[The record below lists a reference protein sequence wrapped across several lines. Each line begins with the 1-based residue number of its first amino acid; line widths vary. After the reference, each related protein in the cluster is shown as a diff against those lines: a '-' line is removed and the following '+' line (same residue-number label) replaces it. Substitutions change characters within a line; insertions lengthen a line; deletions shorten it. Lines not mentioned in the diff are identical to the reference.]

1 MINEMG
7 RRRAASDSTVHRRPR
22 SERSCSIPP
31 PRKRRENAPTAST
44 PGSTVATSSR
54 QRTSRA
60 PAPPGVLQVSPSQD
74 LTWRRIDLHIH
85 TPASVDYQQPGI
97 GILDILHRAEE
108 RGLDA
113 IALTD
118 HNSVR
123 GYADLWREIEDLELL
138 EYLGRLQPNEAE
150 RLAEFRRLLARIL
163 VLPGFEFTAQF
174 GFHILA
180 IFPEGTTVR
189 LMEHLLLSLG
199 VPEDRFGSGE
209 VGATTDVLR
218 AYEILDEHG
227 ALIIGAHVNSTHGIA
242 MQGLRFGGQ
251 TKIAYTQDPHL
262 HALEVT
268 DMLPVT
274 NRRSTAR
281 FFSGTKSEYPRRMH
295 CIQGSDA
302 HRLEQDPGRETNLGI
317 GDRPTEVL
325 LPEMSFAALKA
336 LLTSNEFDRVRAF
349 TAPPS
354 DPVKA
359 ARLEG
364 NTAHQVFHESAG
376 TKRGQSAILRDVV
389 ALANS
394 GGGRIYLGVSASEKR
409 PIAGLEN
416 AKAIVAEL
424 SRDIAAQITPPVEV
438 TPEELISDGKPVVV
452 LQVNEGA
459 HKPHAVAPGGIFVR
473 RDAESAQ
480 ATRDEIVQMV
490 TGAAAAAPEMAT
502 AAPVLPGHAPSN
514 GRARD
519 ESTTKS
525 GAAPERSAR
534 SDARVRT
541 RPVAAEPDRPIE
553 ARPDLNGTATSD
565 PESPATSLAVDMP
578 EIYEETV
585 GANPVA
591 PTTGIEV
598 LDSYE
603 QDGIRYYTLRDLR
616 YHKLIH
622 NVTKTT
628 DRRLWRAAI
637 AQREKGDLDESA
649 VRWKGD
655 YGLWRSYRQR
665 SGDRRYDLVY
675 RGDGDPRIFFGV
687 SESGMDDRWKALI
700 PPAKVPA

>member
-1 MINEMG
+1 
-7 RRRAASDSTVHRRPR
+7 VCRRPR
-22 SERSCSIPP
+22 SERSRSIPP
-31 PRKRRENAPTAST
+31 PRRRRENAPTASS
-44 PGSTVATSSR
+44 PSSTVAPPAR
-54 QRTSRA
+54 QRASRA
-60 PAPPGVLQVSPSQD
+60 PETPGPGVAQASPAQD
-74 LTWRRIDLHIH
+74 LTWRCIDLHLH
-85 TPASVDYQQPGI
+85 TPASVDYQQTGV

-138 EYLGRLQPNEAE
+138 EYLGRLKPNEAE

-189 LMEHLLLSLG
+189 RMEHLLMLLG

-218 AYEILDEHG
+218 AYEILADNG
-227 ALIIGAHVNSTHGIA
+227 ALVIGAHVNSTHGIA

-268 DMLPVT
+268 DLLPVT

-302 HRLEQDPGRETNLGI
+302 HRVEQDPARETNLGI

-325 LPEMSFAALKA
+325 LPEMSFAALKE
-336 LLTSNEFDRVRAF
+336 LLTSDEFDRVRAF

-364 NTAHQVFHESAG
+364 NTAHQAFHESAG
-376 TKRGQSAILRDVV
+376 SKRGQSAILRDVV
-389 ALANS
+389 AFANS
-394 GGGRIYLGVSASEKR
+394 GGGRVYLGVSASEKR
-409 PIAGLEN
+409 AIAGLDG
-416 AKAIVAEL
+416 AKALVDEL
-424 SRDIAAQITPPVEV
+424 SRDIAAQITPPVEA
-438 TPEELISDGKPVVV
+438 TFEELVSDGKPVVV
-452 LQVNEGA
+452 LHVAEGA

-473 RDAESAQ
+473 REAESAQ
-480 ATRDEIVQMV
+480 ATRDEIVHMV
-490 TGAAAAAPEMAT
+490 TGAAAAPVT
-502 AAPVLPGHAPSN
+502 TTPAPVVPKPAPSN
-514 GRARD
+514 GHARG
-519 ESTTKS
+519 EPARKATP
-525 GAAPERSAR
+525 APERKAR
-534 SDARVRT
+534 PETRGRARPAV
-541 RPVAAEPDRPIE
+541 PAETDRPPE
-553 ARPDLNGTATSD
+553 VPSDLNGSVESE
-565 PESPATSLAVDMP
+565 PEPPAAPLAVDLP

-585 GANPVA
+585 GADPLA

-622 NVTKTT
+622 NVTKST

-637 AQREKGDLDESA
+637 AQREKGDLDETA

-687 SESGMDDRWKALI
+687 SESGMDDRWKALL
-700 PPAKVPA
+700 PPAKVTA

>member
-1 MINEMG
+1 ME
-7 RRRAASDSTVHRRPR
+7 RHRAVPKSAVCRRPR
-22 SERSCSIPP
+22 SERSRSIPP
-31 PRKRRENAPTAST
+31 PRRRRENAPTASSPSPTAVT
-44 PGSTVATSSR
+44 PVR

-60 PAPPGVLQVSPSQD
+60 PQTSDPGVTQASPAQD

-85 TPASVDYQQPGI
+85 TPASVDYQQTGV
-97 GILDILHRAEE
+97 GILDVLHRAEE
-108 RGLDA
+108 RGLHA

-138 EYLGRLQPNEAE
+138 EYLGRLQPNEAK

-189 LMEHLLLSLG
+189 RMEHLLMLLG

-218 AYEILDEHG
+218 AYEILADHG
-227 ALIIGAHVNSTHGIA
+227 ALVIGAHVNSTHGIA

-268 DMLPVT
+268 DLLPVT

-302 HRLEQDPGRETNLGI
+302 HRLEQDPARESNLGI

-336 LLTSNEFDRVRAF
+336 LLTSEEFDRVRAF

-364 NTAHQVFHESAG
+364 NTAHQAFHESAG
-376 TKRGQSAILRDVV
+376 SKRGQSAILRDVV
-389 ALANS
+389 AFANS
-394 GGGRIYLGVSASEKR
+394 GGGRVYLGVSASEKR
-409 PIAGLEN
+409 AIAGLDG
-416 AKAIVAEL
+416 AKALIDEL
-424 SRDIAAQITPPVEV
+424 SRDIASQITPSVEA
-438 TPEELISDGKPVVV
+438 TFEELVSDGKSVVV
-452 LQVNEGA
+452 LNVVEGA
-459 HKPHAVAPGGIFVR
+459 HKPHAVEPGGIFVR
-473 RDAESAQ
+473 RDAGSAQ

-490 TGAAAAAPEMAT
+490 TGAAAAAPAT
-502 AAPVLPGHAPSN
+502 TAPSPVAPTPAPSN
-514 GRARD
+514 GRARV
-519 ESTTKS
+519 EP
-525 GAAPERSAR
+525 AAKAAASPERK
-534 SDARVRT
+534 
-541 RPVAAEPDRPIE
+541 
-553 ARPDLNGTATSD
+553 ARPDARGRARPVVPVETVRPPEPAPDPNGSAASE
-565 PESPATSLAVDMP
+565 PEPPAASLPADRP
-578 EIYEETV
+578 EIYEESI
-585 GANPVA
+585 GADPIA

-603 QDGIRYYTLRDLR
+603 QDGMRYYTLRDLR

-622 NVTKTT
+622 NVTKST

-637 AQREKGDLDESA
+637 AQREKGDLDETA
-649 VRWKGD
+649 IRWKGD

-687 SESGMDDRWKALI
+687 SEAGMDDRWKPLL
-700 PPAKVPA
+700 PPAKVTA

>member
-1 MINEMG
+1 M
-7 RRRAASDSTVHRRPR
+7 
-22 SERSCSIPP
+22 
-31 PRKRRENAPTAST
+31 
-44 PGSTVATSSR
+44 
-54 QRTSRA
+54 
-60 PAPPGVLQVSPSQD
+60 
-74 LTWRRIDLHIH
+74 
-85 TPASVDYQQPGI
+85 
-97 GILDILHRAEE
+97 
-108 RGLDA
+108 
-113 IALTD
+113 
-118 HNSVR
+118 
-123 GYADLWREIEDLELL
+123 
-138 EYLGRLQPNEAE
+138 
-150 RLAEFRRLLARIL
+150 
-163 VLPGFEFTAQF
+163 
-174 GFHILA
+174 
-180 IFPEGTTVR
+180 
-189 LMEHLLLSLG
+189 G

-227 ALIIGAHVNSTHGIA
+227 ALVIGAHVNSTHGIA

-268 DMLPVT
+268 DLLPAT

-302 HRLEQDPGRETNLGI
+302 HRLEQDPARETNLGI

-336 LLTSNEFDRVRAF
+336 LLTSDEFDRVRAF

-376 TKRGQSAILRDVV
+376 SKRGQSAILRDVV
-389 ALANS
+389 AFANS
-394 GGGRIYLGVSASEKR
+394 GGGRVYLGVSASEKR
-409 PIAGLEN
+409 SIAGLED
-416 AKAIVAEL
+416 ARAVVAEL

-438 TPEELISDGKPVVV
+438 TFEELVSDGKPVVV
-452 LQVNEGA
+452 LHVTEGA

-473 RDAESAQ
+473 RDTESAQ

-490 TGAAAAAPEMAT
+490 TGAAAAAPVAAT
-502 AAPVLPGHAPSN
+502 STPVVAGARSVERPRSR
-514 GRARD
+514 RARD
-519 ESTTKS
+519 KGRRRRRSENRDPIP
-525 GAAPERSAR
+525 AA
-534 SDARVRT
+534 VR
-541 RPVAAEPDRPIE
+541 RPAVPAETDRPTE
-553 ARPDLNGTATSD
+553 DRPDLNGSAAPEPEPPAAT
-565 PESPATSLAVDMP
+565 LAADLP

-585 GANPVA
+585 GADPVA

-687 SESGMDDRWKALI
+687 SESGMDDRWKALL
-700 PPAKVPA
+700 PAAKVTA

>member
-1 MINEMG
+1 M
-7 RRRAASDSTVHRRPR
+7 
-22 SERSCSIPP
+22 
-31 PRKRRENAPTAST
+31 
-44 PGSTVATSSR
+44 
-54 QRTSRA
+54 
-60 PAPPGVLQVSPSQD
+60 
-74 LTWRRIDLHIH
+74 
-85 TPASVDYQQPGI
+85 
-97 GILDILHRAEE
+97 
-108 RGLDA
+108 
-113 IALTD
+113 
-118 HNSVR
+118 R

-138 EYLGRLQPNEAE
+138 EYLGRLQPNEAA
-150 RLAEFRRLLARIL
+150 RLAEFRRLLAQIL

-189 LMEHLLLSLG
+189 LMEHLLMMLG

-218 AYEILDEHG
+218 AYETLDEHG
-227 ALIIGAHVNSTHGIA
+227 ALVIGAHVNSTHGIA

-268 DMLPVT
+268 DMLPAN

-302 HRLEQDPGRETNLGI
+302 HRLEQDPARETNLGI

-336 LLTSNEFDRVRAF
+336 LLSSDEFDRIRAF

-364 NTAHQVFHESAG
+364 NTSQQVFHESAG
-376 TKRGQSAILRDVV
+376 TKRGQSGILRDVV
-389 ALANS
+389 AFANFR
-394 GGGRIYLGVSASEKR
+394 GGQIYLGVSASEKR

-438 TPEELISDGKPVVV
+438 TFEELVSDGKPVVV

-490 TGAAAAAPEMAT
+490 TGAAAAGPVMAT
-502 AAPVLPGHAPSN
+502 STPVVPAQAQANGHA
-514 GRARD
+514 GREAAA
-519 ESTTKS
+519 KP

-534 SDARVRT
+534 SGGRMRAKSATV
-541 RPVAAEPDRPIE
+541 EPGLPTE
-553 ARPDLNGTATSD
+553 APPDLNGSTTAE
-565 PESPATSLAVDMP
+565 PETPATSLTGEMA
-578 EIYEETV
+578 EIYEEPV
-585 GANPVA
+585 EADPVA

-603 QDGIRYYTLRDLR
+603 QDGVRYYTLRDLR

-665 SGDRRYDLVY
+665 TGDRRYDLVY

-687 SESGMDDRWKALI
+687 SESGMDDRWKALL

>member
-1 MINEMG
+1 
-7 RRRAASDSTVHRRPR
+7 
-22 SERSCSIPP
+22 
-31 PRKRRENAPTAST
+31 
-44 PGSTVATSSR
+44 
-54 QRTSRA
+54 
-60 PAPPGVLQVSPSQD
+60 
-74 LTWRRIDLHIH
+74 
-85 TPASVDYQQPGI
+85 
-97 GILDILHRAEE
+97 
-108 RGLDA
+108 
-113 IALTD
+113 
-118 HNSVR
+118 
-123 GYADLWREIEDLELL
+123 
-138 EYLGRLQPNEAE
+138 
-150 RLAEFRRLLARIL
+150 
-163 VLPGFEFTAQF
+163 
-174 GFHILA
+174 
-180 IFPEGTTVR
+180 
-189 LMEHLLLSLG
+189 
-199 VPEDRFGSGE
+199 
-209 VGATTDVLR
+209 
-218 AYEILDEHG
+218 
-227 ALIIGAHVNSTHGIA
+227 

-268 DMLPVT
+268 DLLPAT

-302 HRLEQDPGRETNLGI
+302 HRLEQDPARETNLGI

-336 LLTSNEFDRVRAF
+336 LLTSSEFDRVRAF

-376 TKRGQSAILRDVV
+376 SKRGQSAILRDVV
-389 ALANS
+389 AFANS

-424 SRDIAAQITPPVEV
+424 SRDIAAQITPPVGV
-438 TPEELISDGKPVVV
+438 TFEELVSDGKPVVV

-473 RDAESAQ
+473 RDAGSAQ

-490 TGAAAAAPEMAT
+490 TGAAAAAPVMAT
-502 AAPVLPGHAPSN
+502 TTPVVPARAQSN
-514 GRARD
+514 GRARG
-519 ESTTKS
+519 ESATKT

-534 SDARVRT
+534 SDARGRAKPT
-541 RPVAAEPDRPIE
+541 AAEPDRPSD
-553 ARPDLNGTATSD
+553 ARPDLNGVATSEA
-565 PESPATSLAVDMP
+565 ESPAASLAADTP
-578 EIYEETV
+578 EVYEET
-585 GANPVA
+585 ASADPVA

-687 SESGMDDRWKALI
+687 SEAGMDDRWKALL
-700 PPAKVPA
+700 PPAKIPA

>member
-1 MINEMG
+1 M
-7 RRRAASDSTVHRRPR
+7 
-22 SERSCSIPP
+22 
-31 PRKRRENAPTAST
+31 
-44 PGSTVATSSR
+44 
-54 QRTSRA
+54 
-60 PAPPGVLQVSPSQD
+60 
-74 LTWRRIDLHIH
+74 WRRIDLHIH
-85 TPASVDYQQPGI
+85 TPASADYQQTGV
-97 GILDILHRAEE
+97 GILDVLHRAEE

-138 EYLGRLQPNEAE
+138 EYLGRLKPNEAE

-180 IFPEGTTVR
+180 VFPEGTTVR

-227 ALIIGAHVNSTHGIA
+227 ALVVGAHVNSTHGIA

-268 DMLPVT
+268 DLLPVT
-274 NRRSTAR
+274 SRRSTAR

-302 HRLEQDPGRETNLGI
+302 HRLEQDPTRETNLGI

-336 LLTSNEFDRVRAF
+336 LLTSSEFDRVRAF
-349 TAPPS
+349 IPPPS
-354 DPVKA
+354 DPIKA

-364 NTAHQVFHESAG
+364 NTAYQAFHESAG
-376 TKRGQSAILRDVV
+376 SKRGQSAILRDVV
-389 ALANS
+389 AFANS
-394 GGGRIYLGVSASEKR
+394 GGGQVYLGVSASEKR
-409 PIAGLEN
+409 TIAGLED
-416 AKAIVAEL
+416 AKTLVAEL
-424 SRDIAAQITPPVEV
+424 SRDVAAQITPPVEV
-438 TPEELISDGKPVVV
+438 TFEELVSDGKPVVV
-452 LQVNEGA
+452 LHVTEGA

-473 RDAESAQ
+473 RQAESAQ

-490 TGAAAAAPEMAT
+490 TAAAV
-502 AAPVLPGHAPSN
+502 APVAATPAPVVTAPAPSN
-514 GRARD
+514 GRARG
-519 ESTTKS
+519 EPATKT
-525 GAAPERSAR
+525 GAASERK
-534 SDARVRT
+534 
-541 RPVAAEPDRPIE
+541 
-553 ARPDLNGTATSD
+553 ARPDTRGRARPAVPAEIDRLPEAGSDLNGSAV
-565 PESPATSLAVDMP
+565 PEPEPPAPPPGADLP

-585 GANPVA
+585 SADPVA

-628 DRRLWRAAI
+628 DRRIWRAAI
-637 AQREKGDLDESA
+637 AQREKGDLDETA

-687 SESGMDDRWKALI
+687 SESGMDDRWKALL
-700 PPAKVPA
+700 PVAKVTA

>member
-1 MINEMG
+1 
-7 RRRAASDSTVHRRPR
+7 
-22 SERSCSIPP
+22 
-31 PRKRRENAPTAST
+31 
-44 PGSTVATSSR
+44 
-54 QRTSRA
+54 
-60 PAPPGVLQVSPSQD
+60 
-74 LTWRRIDLHIH
+74 
-85 TPASVDYQQPGI
+85 
-97 GILDILHRAEE
+97 
-108 RGLDA
+108 
-113 IALTD
+113 
-118 HNSVR
+118 
-123 GYADLWREIEDLELL
+123 
-138 EYLGRLQPNEAE
+138 
-150 RLAEFRRLLARIL
+150 LLARIL

-180 IFPEGTTVR
+180 VFPEGTSVR

-268 DMLPVT
+268 DLLPTT

-302 HRLEQDPGRETNLGI
+302 HRLEQDPARESNLGI

-325 LPEMSFAALKA
+325 LPDMSFAALKA
-336 LLTSNEFDRVRAF
+336 LLTSNEFDRVRPFA
-349 TAPPS
+349 APPS

-364 NTAHQVFHESAG
+364 NTVHQAFHESAG

-389 ALANS
+389 AFANS
-394 GGGRIYLGVSASEKR
+394 AGGRILLGVSASEKR

-416 AKAIVAEL
+416 AKAVVTEL
-424 SRDIAAQITPPVEV
+424 SRDIPAQITPPVEV
-438 TPEELISDGKPVVV
+438 TFEELVSDGKPVVV

-490 TGAAAAAPEMAT
+490 TGAAS
-502 AAPVLPGHAPSN
+502 AAPVMTTSTPVVPAPAPAN
-514 GRARD
+514 GRARREPARQVD
-519 ESTTKS
+519 
-525 GAAPERSAR
+525 AALERSAR
-534 SDARVRT
+534 SDARVR
-541 RPVAAEPDRPIE
+541 AEPAAATEVDHSNGVSS
-553 ARPDLNGTATSD
+553 DLNGSAPPG
-565 PESPATSLAVDMP
+565 PESAEASTSADML

-585 GANPVA
+585 GADPMA

-616 YHKLIH
+616 YHKLIY

-665 SGDRRYDLVY
+665 AGDRRYDLVY

-687 SESGMDDRWKALI
+687 SEAGMDDRWKALL